1 MKLIEDIAMFQMR
14 DNKVYQLI
22 RFTPTTGLT
31 LGLYSTRQSAEMS
44 RDKRKASATT
54 DEECYFVIK
63 EWQLDDLT
71 IPDSTGITTSVVVSP
86 DLTSSVIS
94 PKFTA
99 TTNTALVN
107 TGSEVVSTFSD
118 RVEAVCAALLQLVP
132 ENEGYIESQ
141 LDKWRDGDYPMG
153 DLSFIRENLTEFAN
167 SQNIVLVIE

>member
-1 MKLIEDIAMFQMR
+1 MFQMK

-63 EWQLDDLT
+63 EWQLDDIT
-71 IPDSTGITTSVVVSP
+71 IPDSIGITTNVVVSP
-86 DLTSSVIS
+86 DLTSTSLS

-99 TTNTALVN
+99 TTNTTVVN
-107 TGSEVVSTFSD
+107 TGKEAVTSFPD
-118 RVEAVCAALLQLVP
+118 RVEAVCAALLKIVP

-141 LDKWRDGDYPMG
+141 LDKWREGDYPLG